1 MAEGSHARHA
11 KTPMHHQLNDLRSR
25 HLSGLSGGQVAVCS
39 AHPLVL
45 AAAAAGAKKDGAL
58 LLVEATANQVNLS
71 GGYTGMTP
79 ADFADHM
86 TRLAADSG
94 LAPEQVLLGADHLG
108 PHLWR
113 KLPAVEAMTHAE
125 ALTRAF
131 VAAGCGKLH
140 LDTGR
145 ACADDPRG
153 RLPVELAAQRA
164 AALCRAAESTAGHF
178 RKQPPLYV
186 IGTEVPAPGG
196 ALGQDGAISVT
207 NPQDLR
213 AELAHY
219 EKAFSRAGVEQ
230 AWERIIAVV
239 VQPGV
244 DFDNLR
250 VAAYHWQAAAAL
262 SAFHERLPNAMT
274 FEIHAADYQA
284 PSALKQMVR
293 DHFTLLKIGPCL
305 TFALREALFTLAHI
319 ENELPG
325 LAHPSDLMAVM
336 ERLMQAHPEHWDT
349 HCHGTAQARYYLR
362 RYGLRDRIRYYW
374 PRTDARRACEQLMHN
389 LRRPIPHPLLL
400 QFLPDLAGA
409 ITNGTLPPKP
419 EAILQSRIQSA
430 LHPYVDACRTHAHA
444 A

>member
-1 MAEGSHARHA
+1 M
-11 KTPMHHQLNDLRSR
+11 LNDLRSR
-25 HLSGLSGGQVAVCS
+25 HLLGRTGGQVAVCS
-39 AHPLVL
+39 AHPRVL
-45 AAAAAGAKKDGAL
+45 AAAADRAKRDGAL

-79 ADFADHM
+79 SDFAGHM
-86 TRLAADSG
+86 TRLAADRG
-94 LAPEQVLLGADHLG
+94 LAREQILLGADHLG

-113 KLPAVEAMTHAE
+113 QLPAMEAMTHAE
-125 ALTRAF
+125 ALARAF
-131 VAAGCGKLH
+131 VAAGYGKLH

-145 ACADDPRG
+145 ACADDPSG
-153 RLPVELAAQRA
+153 RLPVKLAAQRA
-164 AALCRAAESTAGHF
+164 AALCRAAESTAAHF

-196 ALGQDGAISVT
+196 ALGQDEAMIVT
-207 NPQDLR
+207 DARDLR

-219 EKAFSRAGVEQ
+219 EEAFSRAGVEQ
-230 AWERIIAVV
+230 AWKRIIAVV

-244 DFDNLR
+244 DFNNHR
-250 VAAYHWQAAAAL
+250 AAAYDMQAAAAL

-305 TFALREALFTLAHI
+305 TFALREAFFALAHI

-325 LAHPSDLMAVM
+325 LAQPSNLMAVM

-349 HCHGTAQARYYLR
+349 HCHGTAQERYYLR

-374 PRTDARRACEQLMHN
+374 PRAEAQQACEQLMHN

-409 ITNGTLPPKP
+409 ITNGALPPTP
-419 EAILQSRIQSA
+419 EAILQARIQSA
-430 LHPYVDACRTHAHA
+430 LHPFVDACRRHAHPA
-444 A
+444 

>member
-1 MAEGSHARHA
+1 M
-11 KTPMHHQLNDLRSR
+11 LNDLRSR
-25 HLSGLSGGQVAVCS
+25 HLSGRIGGQVAVCS

-45 AAAAAGAKKDGAL
+45 AAAATGAKRDGTQ

-113 KLPAVEAMTHAE
+113 QLPAMEAMAHAE
-125 ALTRAF
+125 TLTRAF
-131 VAAGCGKLH
+131 VAAGYRKLH
-140 LDTGR
+140 LDTGQ
-145 ACADDPRG
+145 ACADDPGG
-153 RLPVELAAQRA
+153 RLPVKLAAQRA

-178 RKQPPLYV
+178 RSQPPWYV

-196 ALGQDGAISVT
+196 ALGQNGATAVT
-207 NPQDLR
+207 DPQDLK
-213 AELAHY
+213 AELACY
-219 EKAFSRAGVEQ
+219 EEAFSRARVDR

-244 DFDNLR
+244 DFDDHR
-250 VAAYHWQAAAAL
+250 AAAYHPQTAAAL
-262 SAFHERLPNAMT
+262 SAFHERLPNTMT
-274 FEIHAADYQA
+274 FEIHAVDYQC
-284 PSALKQMVR
+284 PSALKQMVL
-293 DHFTLLKIGPCL
+293 DHFALIKIGPCL
-305 TFALREALFTLAHI
+305 TFALREAIFALAHI

-325 LAHPSDLMAVM
+325 LAHRSNLMAVM
-336 ERLMQAHPEHWDT
+336 ERLMQTHPEHGT
-349 HCHGTAQARYYLR
+349 AHYHGTAQERRYLR

-374 PRTDARRACEQLMHN
+374 PLAEAQRACEQLRHN
-389 LRRPIPHPLLL
+389 LRKPIPHALLL

-409 ITNGTLPPKP
+409 IAGGTLPPTP
-419 EAILQSRIQSA
+419 EAILQTRIQSA
-430 LHPYVDACRTHAHA
+430 LHPYAEACRR
-444 A
+444 

>member
-1 MAEGSHARHA
+1 M
-11 KTPMHHQLNDLRSR
+11 LNDLRSR
-25 HLSGLSGGQVAVCS
+25 PFSGLSRGQVAVCS

-45 AAAAAGAKKDGAL
+45 AAVAVEAKKEGTP

-86 TRLAADSG
+86 TRLAADRG
-94 LAPEQVLLGADHLG
+94 LTSEQILLGADHLG

-113 KLPAVEAMTHAE
+113 HLPAVEAMAHAE
-125 ALTRAF
+125 ALTRSF
-131 VAAGCGKLH
+131 VAAGYGKLH

-145 ACADDPRG
+145 SCADDPGG
-153 RLPVELAAQRA
+153 RLPTRLAAQRA
-164 AALCRAAESTAGHF
+164 ATLCRAAESAAGHF
-178 RKQPPLYV
+178 RKRPPLYV

-196 ALGQDGAISVT
+196 ALGPDGTMTVT
-207 NPQDLR
+207 NPEDLKV
-213 AELAHY
+213 ELAHY
-219 EKAFSRAGVEQ
+219 EEAFSRAGVEQ
-230 AWERIIAVV
+230 AWQRIVAVV

-244 DFDNLR
+244 DFDNHR
-250 VAAYHWQAAAAL
+250 VAAYDWQAAAKL

-274 FEIHAADYQA
+274 FEIHAVDYQA

-305 TFALREALFTLAHI
+305 TFALREALFALAHI

-325 LAHPSDLMAVM
+325 LAHPSNLMAVM

-349 HCHGTAQARYYLR
+349 HCHGTAQERHYLR

-374 PRTDARRACEQLMHN
+374 PRTEARKACEQLMHN
-389 LRRPIPHPLLL
+389 LSKPIPRPLLL
-400 QFLPDLAGA
+400 QFLPDLTEA
-409 ITNGTLPPKP
+409 ITSGALPAIPA
-419 EAILQSRIQSA
+419 AILQARIQSA
-430 LHPYVDACRTHAHA
+430 LHPYVDACRRHAHRA
-444 A
+444 SR

>member
-1 MAEGSHARHA
+1 M
-11 KTPMHHQLNDLRSR
+11 LNDLRSR
-25 HLSGLSGGQVAVCS
+25 HLLGRTGGQVAVCT

-45 AAAAAGAKKDGAL
+45 AAAADGAKKDGAL

-86 TRLAADSG
+86 TRLAADRG
-94 LAPEQVLLGADHLG
+94 LAPEQILLGADHLG

-113 KLPAVEAMTHAE
+113 RLPAMEAMTHAE
-125 ALTRAF
+125 ALARAF
-131 VAAGCGKLH
+131 VAAGYGKLH

-153 RLPVELAAQRA
+153 RLPVTLAAQRA
-164 AALCRAAESTAGHF
+164 AALCRAAESTAAHF
-178 RKQPPLYV
+178 QRQPPLYV

-196 ALGQDGAISVT
+196 ALGQDGTLIVT
-207 NPQDLR
+207 DPRDLR

-219 EKAFSRAGVEQ
+219 EAAFSRAGVER

-244 DFDNLR
+244 DFDNHR
-250 VAAYHWQAAAAL
+250 AAAYDMQAAAAL

-284 PSALKQMVR
+284 PSSLKQMVR

-305 TFALREALFTLAHI
+305 TFALREALFALAHI
-319 ENELPG
+319 ESELPG
-325 LAHPSDLMAVM
+325 LTQPSDLMAVM
-336 ERLMQAHPEHWDT
+336 ERLMLAHPEHWDT
-349 HCHGTAQARYYLR
+349 HSHGTAQERCYLR

-374 PRTDARRACEQLMHN
+374 PRAEARRACEQLMHN

-409 ITNGTLPPKP
+409 ITNGALPPTP
-419 EAILQSRIQSA
+419 EAILQARIQSA
-430 LHPYVDACRTHAHA
+430 LQPFVDACRRQSHTA
-444 A
+444 

>member
-1 MAEGSHARHA
+1 M
-11 KTPMHHQLNDLRSR
+11 LNDLRSR
-25 HLSGLSGGQVAVCS
+25 HLGELSGGQVAVCS

-45 AAAAAGAKKDGAL
+45 AAAAAAAKKDRTL

-86 TRLAADSG
+86 TRLAADRG
-94 LAPEQVLLGADHLG
+94 LAPEQILLGADHLG

-113 KLPAVEAMTHAE
+113 QLPAVEAMAHAE

-131 VAAGCGKLH
+131 VAAGYGKLH

-153 RLPVELAAQRA
+153 GVPVKLAAQRA
-164 AALCRAAESTAGHF
+164 AALCRAAEATAGHL

-196 ALGQDGAISVT
+196 GLGQDGAMKVT
-207 NPQDLR
+207 DPQDLR

-219 EKAFSRAGVEQ
+219 EAAFSRAGVEQ
-230 AWERIIAVV
+230 AWDRIIAVV

-244 DFDNLR
+244 DFDDHR
-250 VAAYHWQAAAAL
+250 AAPYDWQAAAAL

-284 PSALKQMVR
+284 PSALNQMVR

-305 TFALREALFTLAHI
+305 TFALREALFALAHI
-319 ENELPG
+319 ENELTN
-325 LAHPSDLMAVM
+325 LTHPSNLMAVM
-336 ERLMQAHPEHWDT
+336 ERLMQAHPEHWDA
-349 HCHGTAQARYYLR
+349 HYHGTRQERHYLR

-389 LRRPIPHPLLL
+389 LHRPIPRPLLR

-409 ITNGTLPPKP
+409 ITDGALHPSP
-419 EAILQSRIQSA
+419 EAILQARIQSA
-430 LHPYVDACRTHAHA
+430 LRPYVDACRKLAHTA
-444 A
+444 